1 MTSRVMDMEVDYIV
15 YKFYEGDRATSRDTD
30 AFFTFNQVG
39 KPPVILVFNKGK
51 LVQRHT
57 GIVEASV
64 ILKGVKTR
72 KEQEQTPYP
81 DDVRL
86 W

>member
-1 MTSRVMDMEVDYIV
+1 MASLVMGMESDYIV
-15 YKFYEGDRATSRDTD
+15 YKFYEEDRTASRDTD
-30 AFFTFNQVG
+30 DFFTFNSVG

-51 LVQRHT
+51 LVQRHS
-57 GIVEASV
+57 GIVESEV
-64 ILKGVKTR
+64 ILRGIKTR

>member
-1 MTSRVMDMEVDYIV
+1 MTGRVMDMEADYIT
-15 YKFYEGDRATSRDTD
+15 YKFYEEDRATSRDTD
-30 AFFTFNQVG
+30 DFFTFNLIG
-39 KPPVILVFNKGK
+39 TPPVILVFNKGK
-51 LVQRHT
+51 LVQRHS
-57 GIVEASV
+57 GIVESEV

-81 DDVRL
+81 DHVRL